1 MAYDLLYGYSMST
14 SLTRNSFWIL
24 TALAQGR
31 RHGYDIMREVA
42 SLSDGGVVLKATS
55 LYAALERLAGE
66 GLIVSDGE
74 EIVDGRARR
83 YYRLTDEGGDAL
95 DEEVRALEAR
105 AAIAKARM
113 NALRRLKAGPA
124 RPARARGATA

>member
-31 RHGYDIMREVA
+31 RHDYDIMREVA

-105 AAIAKARM
+105 AAIAKACM

-124 RPARARGATA
+124 RSARARGATA

>member
-42 SLSDGGVVLKATS
+42 SLSDGGVVLKAAS

-95 DEEVRALEAR
+95 DEEVRALETR
-105 AAIAKARM
+105 TAIAKARM
-113 NALRRLKAGPA
+113 NALRRLKAGSA
-124 RPARARGATA
+124 RSARARGAMA